1 MNVLYSFT
9 ECSCFWITKTKQFL
23 TDCSDAELTSV
34 PDDIPPNT
42 THLDLNN
49 NTFNQLRNNS
59 FKRLVKLQWLDVSS
73 CQIYKMEVHAF
84 LGLRN
89 LQTLSLK
96 DNHLNEENNSYTQGV
111 FSVLAETLTFLD
123 ISKNLD
129 DKYSMSYP
137 GEALCVNSLET
148 LRLDCISG
156 LELDRGFENL
166 TNLTELDFSGGIQAD
181 YLPDDMFSSISN
193 LNVTT
198 VNFTNVNVKN
208 IGEKV
213 FSTVKSLRV
222 LDFTNN
228 PQAGESLIKISST
241 LNQTLIEEL
250 YMENTSIGVKSSVNQ
265 VIKNLHGTSI
275 KILALDNNNIYS
287 LNFSLIFVGLPRL
300 ENFTVTNNNLRKLFG
315 LFETYISAKN
325 LRKLD
330 ISYQN
335 DFLETTVQNLS
346 TARKIDLRHLSR
358 VNVRDFCNYSNE
370 CILVS
375 PEKLEWIAISHA
387 GIKIDWVPEIQ
398 VQTKFT
404 IKHVDGSGNR
414 FGAFR
419 KPMHCQNVTVILDY
433 MDASNCEIK
442 CMVKDLFEHCNY
454 HMKFAHLSHNQLGL
468 LEGGCNKDPMD
479 TWLSI
484 KPLKTLEILDLSY
497 NRIDLLLNDTFDK
510 LVNLRKLFLS
520 NNKINLSSWKPNLT
534 NLVHLEYLDLSYN
547 NFQTLPLHTRLML
560 HKMDKT

>member
-1 MNVLYSFT
+1 M
-9 ECSCFWITKTKQFL
+9 
-23 TDCSDAELTSV
+23 
-34 PDDIPPNT
+34 
-42 THLDLNN
+42 
-49 NTFNQLRNNS
+49 
-59 FKRLVKLQWLDVSS
+59 
-73 CQIYKMEVHAF
+73 
-84 LGLRN
+84 
-89 LQTLSLK
+89 QTISLK

-129 DKYSMSYP
+129 DKYSISYP
-137 GEALCVNSLET
+137 GEALSVLNSLET

-156 LELDRGFENL
+156 LELDRG
-166 TNLTELDFSGGIQAD
+166 
-181 YLPDDMFSSISN
+181 YDMFSSISN

-275 KILALDNNNIYS
+275 KILALDSNNIYS
-287 LNFSLIFVGLPRL
+287 FNFSLIFVGLPRL
-300 ENFTVTNNNLRKLFG
+300 ENFTVTNNNLRELFG
-315 LFETYISAKN
+315 LFVTYISAKN

-398 VQTKFT
+398 VQTNFT

-433 MDASNCEIK
+433 MDASN
-442 CMVKDLFEHCNY
+442 
-454 HMKFAHLSHNQLGL
+454 
-468 LEGGCNKDPMD
+468 
-479 TWLSI
+479 
-484 KPLKTLEILDLSY
+484 
-497 NRIDLLLNDTFDK
+497 
-510 LVNLRKLFLS
+510 
-520 NNKINLSSWKPNLT
+520 
-534 NLVHLEYLDLSYN
+534 
-547 NFQTLPLHTRLML
+547 
-560 HKMDKT
+560 